1 LFFFPLPLESFP
13 EVASREQT
21 IKKETYHR
29 AIEKMTTGM
38 TDEELSSQS
47 QEKAD
52 DAPNIC

>member
-1 LFFFPLPLESFP
+1 LFFLSFAAREFP

-38 TDEELSSQS
+38 TDKELSSQS